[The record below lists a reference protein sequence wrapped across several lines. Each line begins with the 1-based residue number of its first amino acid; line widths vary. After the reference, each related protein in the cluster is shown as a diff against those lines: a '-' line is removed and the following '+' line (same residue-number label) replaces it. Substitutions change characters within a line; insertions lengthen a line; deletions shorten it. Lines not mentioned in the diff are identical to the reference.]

1 MIRHLVRLLMLVLL
15 VCASAAIAQ
24 TSARYGIWLQ
34 IPELQGTD
42 STIQSG
48 GSAVLPKQG
57 VKSVQLHIN
66 STPGQVSYGS
76 IITKINTE
84 AANIATTQRAT
95 DDGIVCVID
104 LARNASIALHLGLN
118 SVEVAFKDRW
128 NQTHY
133 ASFLLQIPEDRHETK
148 LKFNSPIAI
157 GGAKYALIIGI
168 SRYKFVGSGLT
179 NLRYAAT
186 DAAAFRDFLLSP
198 RGGSFLPVNVD
209 FLQDENATLSNIR
222 EAVSKIINRAGPG
235 DTVVIY
241 VDSHGA
247 TDPGSALDRRGNNFL
262 LASDTDPANI
272 ASTALPISEL
282 EGLLANEL
290 KTKHVIVFADTSH
303 SNSIGEKTNNLVND
317 YWIRL
322 GGAGLA
328 VLTANDKGQLSREG
342 DQWGGGHGI
351 FTNYLLKGLEGE
363 ADQDGDGTVT
373 VAELFSYVR
382 KKVNLDTDYAQDPL
396 VAPDNLIPT
405 PKSGLDK
412 VAAGT
417 EDSVSMGTLPLS
429 GIMAAPAAASKPP
442 AHGR

>member
-1 MIRHLVRLLMLVLL
+1 MMRHLFRTLVLL
-15 VCASAAIAQ
+15 ACASAAIAQ
-24 TSARYGIWLQ
+24 TAARHGIWLE
-34 IPELQGTD
+34 IPELQGD
-42 STIQSG
+42 NSAIQSG
-48 GSAVLPKQG
+48 GTAVLPKQG
-57 VKSVQLHIN
+57 VKFVRLHIN
-66 STPGQVSYGS
+66 GKPGPVTYGS
-76 IITKINTE
+76 ISMKVNTE
-84 AANIATTQRAT
+84 AANIVSTQGATEE
-95 DDGIVCVID
+95 GIFCAID
-104 LARNASIALHLGLN
+104 LTRNATVALHPGRN

-133 ASFLLQIPEDRHETK
+133 ASFLLQIPEERQNAK
-148 LKFNSPIAI
+148 LKFKPPIAI
-157 GGAKYALIIGI
+157 GGTKYALIIGI

-198 RGGSFLPVNVD
+198 RGGSFLLANIE
-209 FLQDENATLSNIR
+209 FLQDENATLSKIR
-222 EAVSKIINRAGPG
+222 DAVSRIIAHAGPE
-235 DTVVIY
+235 DSVVIY
-241 VDSHGA
+241 MDSHGA

-290 KTKHVIVFADTSH
+290 KSKRVIVFADTSH
-303 SNSIGEKTNNLVND
+303 SNSIGDKTTNLVND

-322 GGAGLA
+322 GNFGLA

-342 DQWGGGHGI
+342 DEWSGGRGI
-351 FTNYLLKGLEGE
+351 FTNYLLKGLGGE

-382 KKVNLDTDYAQDPL
+382 MKVNLDTDYAQDPL
-396 VAPDNLIPT
+396 VAPDTLIPT
-405 PKSGLDK
+405 AK
-412 VAAGT
+412 VAGA
-417 EDSVSMGTLPLS
+417 EDSSLIATLPLS

-442 AHGR
+442 AHSR